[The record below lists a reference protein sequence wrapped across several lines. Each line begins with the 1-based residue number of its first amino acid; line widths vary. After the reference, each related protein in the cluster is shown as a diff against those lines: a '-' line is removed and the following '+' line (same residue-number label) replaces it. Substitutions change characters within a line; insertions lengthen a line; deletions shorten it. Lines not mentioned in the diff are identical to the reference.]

1 MNCPRCQNEDEA
13 GARFCE
19 ECAAPLA
26 RACGSCGRQI
36 SPRVRFCPECAHP
49 TVLKVEGSTGA
60 ALPSPESYT
69 PKHLAER
76 ILTSKAAS
84 GAQLR
89 GEQYE

>member
-1 MNCPRCQNEDEA
+1 
-13 GARFCE
+13 
-19 ECAAPLA
+19 
-26 RACGSCGRQI
+26 
-36 SPRVRFCPECAHP
+36 
-49 TVLKVEGSTGA
+49 LKVEGSTGA